1 MRIMPFM
8 KRKNGVQFAGIGLDT
23 SSGGGGGGGSVD
35 IYDGQEHLIGK
46 WFADNLYV
54 RAVHATITGT
64 GTVVANIGAFKECV
78 VAWGASKQGSYEQF
92 RNIASQGANTILISA
107 TPSTGNVVINY
118 DSTYYNNGIVNL
130 IIYYTKEEYNY
141 ETHTGRYT
149 S

>member
-8 KRKNGVQFAGIGLDT
+8 KRKKGVQFAGIGLDMP
-23 SSGGGGGGGSVD
+23 SGGGGGGGGSVD

-46 WFADNLYV
+46 WFTDNLYV
-54 RAVHATITGT
+54 RAVHAPITGT

-78 VAWGASKQGSYEQF
+78 SVFGASKQGSYEQF
-92 RNIASQGANTILISA
+92 RNIGSQGSNTIVISV

-130 IIYYTKEEYNY
+130 IIYYTKED
-141 ETHTGRYT
+141 
-149 S
+149 